1 MGQRP
6 VRFMTVLAVSQA
18 GMVERNS
25 LPGISGKV
33 AVGTLTL
40 VMVGRGSEGVAAETI
55 GEAAVVE

>member
-1 MGQRP
+1 
-6 VRFMTVLAVSQA
+6 MTVLAVRQA